1 MNCAI
6 TTNHNRLRP
15 RCRFRIALSK
25 MGEESCITGRGLR
38 RGSPQNT
45 YLYKKF
51 LSKYVFCGEPLIRNS
66 FCVFGCTSVEQTNT
80 VNQFSFGQPPPQKK
94 KNSTTTTVSQGQ
106 CSRPNFFKLHIV
118 KRHVYMVYSLKICFR
133 KSNVNLMCHNYYC
146 LLVTIFNCQYVQD

>member
-80 VNQFSFGQPPPQKK
+80 VNQFSFGQPPPPKK
-94 KNSTTTTVSQGQ
+94 KKLNNNNSLTGTVFSSKLFQITYSKKTCIHGLQ
-106 CSRPNFFKLHIV
+106 FK
-118 KRHVYMVYSLKICFR
+118 
-133 KSNVNLMCHNYYC
+133 NL
-146 LLVTIFNCQYVQD
+146 F